1 MSKINSFVVN
11 GTTYRALP
19 FTFNLIVDLEDMGL
33 SLADIQKK
41 PMSVVR
47 AYFALCAGKDK
58 DFAGEELQAHILSGG
73 NMEDV
78 FNAMAKEME
87 DSDFF
92 RNLNK
97 SKESEV
103 AENQKE
109 KKSK

>member
-11 GTTYRALP
+11 GATYRAIP
-19 FTFNLIVDLEDMGL
+19 FTFNLIVDLEDMGI

-47 AYFALCAGKDK
+47 SYFALCAGKDK
-58 DFAGEELQAHILSGG
+58 DFAGSEMQAHIVNGG
-73 NMEDV
+73 SLEDI

-92 RNLNK
+92 RNLNQN
-97 SKESEV
+97 KEQTV
-103 AENQKE
+103 AENQKS
-109 KKSK
+109 KK